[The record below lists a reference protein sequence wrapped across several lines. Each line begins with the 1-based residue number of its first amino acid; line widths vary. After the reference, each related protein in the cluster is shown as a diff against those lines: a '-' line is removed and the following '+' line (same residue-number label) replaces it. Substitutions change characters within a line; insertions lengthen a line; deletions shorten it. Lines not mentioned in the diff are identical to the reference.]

1 VGGVGAVVGVEPPGA
16 EVAEAV
22 PVAAAV
28 GRREAAR
35 PQAVERGT
43 ARWGPHPAAVA
54 ASAAPR
60 WARRAGWGA
69 ESDASQ
75 GRAAEA
81 EGAAGLPC
89 RANQAARGVAAA
101 ASSLSR
107 FCLIGVTWRVNVE
120 FVHTNCA
127 DRGST
132 EHAAQK

>member
-1 VGGVGAVVGVEPPGA
+1 MAVEPPGA
-16 EVAEAV
+16 AVAEAV
-22 PVAAAV
+22 RDVAAV
-28 GRREAAR
+28 GRREAGGR
-35 PQAVERGT
+35 QAAEAGT

-60 WARRAGWGA
+60 LARRAGWGA

-101 ASSLSR
+101 SSLAQ

-120 FVHTNCA
+120 FVHTNRD
-127 DRGST
+127 DRG
-132 EHAAQK
+132 